1 MNFSSDPYKQAQE
14 TRKAEEISHPP
25 SVLNNIIVSQSSS
38 RKHMG
43 VILNSK
49 LIFDEYLKMA
59 SLKNKQNPWT
69 SPKIVIPIT
78 KIQTNYNV

>member
-25 SVLNNIIVSQSSS
+25 SVFNNNNIVSQSSS
-38 RKHMG
+38 RKHMD

-59 SLKNKQNPWT
+59 SLKISRTLGLLRKL
-69 SPKIVIPIT
+69 
-78 KIQTNYNV
+78 